1 LIAKGNVTSARV
13 QPNDCSKGMM
23 RTPGVERMPA
33 ETNNVKK
40 VIPLQSSKYA
50 AMSM

>member
-1 LIAKGNVTSARV
+1 MGEKQGKFHAI
-13 QPNDCSKGMM
+13 DCSKGMM

-40 VIPLQSSKYA
+40 VIPATIQ
-50 AMSM
+50 